1 MGDGGTKNTSYSA
14 ITYVTTKSYRLMAPL
29 AGQYSTAVNND
40 RVVFNLGY
48 MGSVEMKTPT
58 IVKGKYRVEISIG
71 YLSTH
76 SFMRTQSDGN
86 GGLIKVSFDD
96 DPAATGFSAPYTT
109 VTNAYLTGGIFT
121 TQLFEEVEFNETTS
135 HNFKMIIMDP
145 AASSNRSF
153 SIQIDC
159 IRFIPIQ

>member
-1 MGDGGTKNTSYSA
+1 
-14 ITYVTTKSYRLMAPL
+14 
-29 AGQYSTAVNND
+29 
-40 RVVFNLGY
+40 
-48 MGSVEMKTPT
+48 
-58 IVKGKYRVEISIG
+58 
-71 YLSTH
+71 
-76 SFMRTQSDGN
+76 MRTQSDGN